1 MISFVQCFMLRI
13 IAIFTISLLLLASCA
28 KKPVNQSGY
37 QSQNPSSL
45 NPGQNDRNYGQSPSQ
60 QERVFFGLFKK
71 KKKNPF
77 GDQLIVEYE
86 QRMKRN
92 ARQARKKEKEM
103 QKPQYSDPSYFG
115 HKRKPRKRA
124 PDKMKFCK
132 VCGIRH

>member
-1 MISFVQCFMLRI
+1 MLRI
-13 IAIFTISLLLLASCA
+13 IAIFTLSLLFFASCS

-45 NPGQNDRNYGQSPSQ
+45 NPGQNDRNYGQSPKQ

-71 KKKNPF
+71 KKKSPF

-92 ARQARKKEKEM
+92 ARKARKKEREM

-115 HKRKPRKRA
+115 HKRKPKKRS

-132 VCGIRH
+132 ECGIRH

>member
-1 MISFVQCFMLRI
+1 MNKI
-13 IAIFTISLLLLASCA
+13 IALFIFSLLLLASCS
-28 KKPVNQSGY
+28 KKPVNKSGY

-45 NPGQNDRNYGQSPSQ
+45 NPGQNDRNYGQSPNQ

-71 KKKNPF
+71 KKKSPF
-77 GDQLIVEYE
+77 GDQLVEEYK

-92 ARQARKKEKEM
+92 ARKARKKEKEM

-115 HKRKPRKRA
+115 HKRKPKKRS

-132 VCGIRH
+132 ECGIRH

>member
-1 MISFVQCFMLRI
+1 MLRI
-13 IAIFTISLLLLASCA
+13 IAIFTLSLLLLASCS

-45 NPGQNDRNYGQSPSQ
+45 NPGQNDRNYGQSPNQ

-71 KKKNPF
+71 KKKSPF
-77 GDQLIVEYE
+77 GDQLVEEYK

-92 ARQARKKEKEM
+92 ARKARKKEKEM

-115 HKRKPRKRA
+115 HKRKPKKRS

-132 VCGIRH
+132 ECGIRH